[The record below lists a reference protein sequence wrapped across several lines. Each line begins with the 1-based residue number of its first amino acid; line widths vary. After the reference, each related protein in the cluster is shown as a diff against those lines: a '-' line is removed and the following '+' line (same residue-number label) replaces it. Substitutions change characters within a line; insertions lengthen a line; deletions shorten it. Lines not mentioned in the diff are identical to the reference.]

1 MIQGEL
7 RVINFGDENHYHV
20 RRRYFGHSWR
30 ATLSRGKVLHPVMR
44 DPKPHKRVEWRRAV

>member
-7 RVINFGDENHYHV
+7 RVMNFGDENHYHV
-20 RRRYFGHSWR
+20 RRRYWPLLR